1 MQVGRKGDV
10 VRGVAASGDS
20 PKPGRGGEGGDGEE
34 GGDAG
39 GEADGGGKEV
49 RGGKEA
55 VDGGQGESTTIT
67 WFLVNS
73 A

>member
-1 MQVGRKGDV
+1 MLCEELQHRVI
-10 VRGVAASGDS
+10 
-20 PKPGRGGEGGDGEE
+20 PQNQEE
-34 GGDAG
+34 GER
-39 GEADGGGKEV
+39 EADGGGKEV